1 MLMKRSVSVGATIKG
16 LPWRRLAAIFVTAIA
31 AVSISFFA
39 GWSARDLKRLPA
51 LVRTLDGV
59 ERDFDSGLNARI
71 RQLFPAGS
79 SEDDLIGYL
88 DAEGFVPEWRARN
101 GPNAGRFVHDGMLC
115 KKIARV
121 LWRSDER
128 GKLISVS
135 GSYASRCATDPPQ
148 P

>member
-1 MLMKRSVSVGATIKG
+1 MLMKRSVSVRATIKE
-16 LPWRRLAAIFVTAIA
+16 LPWRRLAGFLTAAITMVM
-31 AVSISFFA
+31 ISFFV
-39 GWSARDLKRLPA
+39 GWSAHDFKRLPA
-51 LVRTLDGV
+51 LVATLDGV

-88 DAEGFVPEWRARN
+88 DAEGFVPEWRTRN
-101 GPNAGRFVHDGMLC
+101 GANAGRFVHDGMLC
-115 KKIARV
+115 KKMARV

-135 GSYASRCATDPPQ
+135 GSYASRCATDPPE